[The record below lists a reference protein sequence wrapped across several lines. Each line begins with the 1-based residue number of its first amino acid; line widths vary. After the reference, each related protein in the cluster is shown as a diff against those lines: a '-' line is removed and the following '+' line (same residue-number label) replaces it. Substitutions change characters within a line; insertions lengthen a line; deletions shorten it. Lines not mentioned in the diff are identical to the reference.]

1 MSDLETKTK
10 KRSTSII
17 TIFLWLLLI
26 AIMSTILIGSI
37 FQENKLEYDRT
48 ITIKVDFTE
57 LIESGSIPEEYI
69 DDWLAS
75 FRSSIYVTNDHIYTG
90 EYGFRDIGREGNIV
104 TYEIDFNN
112 SEVNY
117 IEMGLENMPYD
128 ILEDETVLEA
138 YIDEYGEPYY
148 IREITEEQ
156 DLYEFRLQ
164 RMDFDTTIELKVDFS
179 NFLNDESIPE
189 DYMDMWINFL
199 VSETVYFAKDST
211 SFVKYDTRFLGLE
224 GNIASYEVDFNATEA
239 NYMVICPVY
248 SDYTAAGYRVF
259 ENGELLE
266 SHSTENGEEYYVRQI
281 TPDQKVYEF
290 ELQKNL
296 YTYISVNV
304 PDDQFPIEVWKK
316 EGDKEAVKIDINWDQ
331 TSIEKVFLA
340 TILPDIDYTF
350 YFISDTEEIWQI
362 YEGDTLLDFDESMN
376 AYVKEIKHSDLQ
388 TQYNFDLQLNGNVY
402 SSIKWNDIEKK
413 EALLEFGFKDTIYN
427 QLNFEHAVVFAEHL
441 TDGFT
446 ISSEYEN
453 DSKWLIVNEDE
464 IINDDVEAPGITID
478 LDLDNN
484 EYIPRYVYANFFYK
498 GDFYLSWDGK
508 YEYIYIK
515 DKNILYTIFRADQ
528 YQKSVKLQYNS
539 EATNQDLDVS
549 HQTTAIYFTT
559 APCSTSQHYTGYI
572 LEGKELS
579 IQTNTTANIDVN
591 KLVENQTG
599 TVTYYV
605 GLFENEVDSKTD
617 KVYALDTVDGIG
629 STTITIENY
638 DGTTPYYIYEVDESG
653 NKVSSDSIEYSKNK
667 ILENVEAQEEKK
679 IVTDKG
685 IVSMVGTGSSGATGT
700 GLGARYYADN
710 TIATSY
716 EYKDIVTITEKY
728 EEQVHVV
735 KFEAGEG
742 GSIEGETSVVVKD
755 GETIGTMVNAIAS
768 EHYNFDKW
776 VVVENGVEKE
786 VDPSSYVITEDTTF
800 IAKFKK
806 EKYTVKYES
815 GENGRLE
822 GNLEEVVEYGNSP
835 ALIPSIVSDENYE
848 FDKWVVVENGVEK
861 EVNLSNYKVEKDVTF
876 IAKYKKI
883 NTIETS
889 DIEVW
894 KYVGI
899 GISSI
904 CVIAIIVVLIVMR
917 KKNKNK

>member
-17 TIFLWLLLI
+17 TVFLWLLLI

-117 IEMGLENMPYD
+117 IEMGLGNMPYN
-128 ILEDETVLEA
+128 ILEDETVLET
-138 YIDEYGEPYY
+138 YMDEYGDPYY

-164 RMDFDTTIELKVDFS
+164 KMDFDTTIELKVDFS

-199 VSETVYFAKDST
+199 VSETVYFAKDSN
-211 SFVKYDTRFLGLE
+211 SFAKYDTRFLGLE

-239 NYMVICPVY
+239 NYMVIYPVY

-266 SHSTENGEEYYVRQI
+266 CILGDGYEYYVRPI
-281 TPDQKVYEF
+281 TPNQKVYEF

-296 YTYISVNV
+296 YTYICVNV

-362 YEGDTLLDFDESMN
+362 YEGDTSLDFDESMN
-376 AYVKEIKHSDLQ
+376 AYVKKVNGSDIQ
-388 TQYNFDLQLNGNVY
+388 RQYNFDLKLSGIIY
-402 SSIKWNDIEKK
+402 SSIKWNNIEKK
-413 EALLEFGFKDTIYN
+413 EALLEFGVSDTIYN
-427 QLNFEHAVVFAEHL
+427 KDNLANTVVFTEKLA
-441 TDGFT
+441 DGFT
-446 ISSEYEN
+446 VSPEYEN
-453 DSKWLIVNEDE
+453 DPNWLIVNEDE
-464 IINDDVEAPGITID
+464 IINDDFKSDIFIIK

-484 EYIPRYVYANFFYK
+484 EYIPRCVYANFYHQ
-498 GDFYLSWDGK
+498 GNNYITWNGK

-515 DKNILYTIFRADQ
+515 DKNILYTMFGDEK
-528 YQKSVKLQYNS
+528 YQKSVKLQYNNDV
-539 EATNQDLDVS
+539 ENKDLDVNLE
-549 HQTTAIYFTT
+549 TKAIRF
-559 APCSTSQHYTGYI
+559 SISQYSVVQDYTGYT

-591 KLVENQTG
+591 KLVEGETG
-599 TVTYYV
+599 NVTYYI
-605 GLFENEVDSKTD
+605 GLFENEVDSKTN
-617 KVYALDTVDGIG
+617 KIYTIDTVDGIG
-629 STTITIENY
+629 STTITIESY
-638 DGTTPYYIYEVDESG
+638 DGTTPYYIYEVDGAG
-653 NKVSSDSIEYSKNK
+653 NKISSDSIDYSKNK
-667 ILENVEAQEEKK
+667 VLENVEAQEEKK
-679 IVTDKG
+679 IDTDKS
-685 IVSMVGTGSSGATGT
+685 IVSMVGTGSSDIIGT
-700 GLGARYYADN
+700 GLGSRYYVDN

-716 EYKDIVTITEKY
+716 EYKDTVTITGKY
-728 EEQVHVV
+728 EEKVHVV
-735 KFEAGEG
+735 KLEAGEG
-742 GSIEGETSVVVKD
+742 GRIEGETNIVVKD
-755 GETIGTMVNAIAS
+755 GETIDTIVNAIAND
-768 EHYNFDKW
+768 HYNFDKW
-776 VVVENGVEKE
+776 VVIENGVEKE

-806 EKYTVKYES
+806 DSYTVKYES
-815 GENGRLE
+815 SEGGRLE
-822 GNLEEVVEYGNSP
+822 EKLEEIVEYGNSP
-835 ALIPSIVSDENYE
+835 VLVPSVISDENYE
-848 FDKWVVVENGVEK
+848 FDKWIVVENGVEI
-861 EVNLSNYKVEKDVTF
+861 EVNLSNYEVEKDVTF

-899 GISSI
+899 GTISI
-904 CVIAIIVVLIVMR
+904 FVIAIIVVLIIIK